1 MVARMVS
8 RSRSSGLG
16 VAAVLGATVF
26 WSFGGVLGKATEVSG
41 VTLGFWRMWMA
52 TAILS
57 VIVVVTRRLPTLRDL
72 RGAAVLGVLFGL
84 NICSF
89 FEALRH
95 LNVAP
100 ALVIGSLTPV
110 VALPIAV
117 VWMGERLTAL
127 KVVCALAAVVGVVV
141 SVLATPSGEN
151 SGNSAIGY
159 VWAVVSLVVWV
170 AYLLVAKRVRGHVD
184 TLPLMWVLSFVG
196 ALTVSLLALVLGT
209 DLGQMQGADWWW
221 VLLLA
226 LGPGILGHGMLTWA
240 QPRVD
245 ASATSVLIQAEP
257 VGAAIAAW
265 VFLGERVSLVQG
277 LSMLVVIAALVAL
290 AYNESRQVAVDDALM

>member
-1 MVARMVS
+1 MVGRMVL
-8 RSRSSGLG
+8 RSRSSSLG
-16 VAAVLGATVF
+16 VAAVLGACVF
-26 WSFGGVLGKATEVSG
+26 WSFGGVLGKATRVSG
-41 VTLGFWRMWMA
+41 VTLGFWRMWFA
-52 TAILS
+52 TVILS
-57 VIVVVTRRLPTLRDL
+57 VIVVVARKVPTRSDL
-72 RGAAVLGVLFGL
+72 RGAALLGVLFGL

-89 FEALRH
+89 FEALQH
-95 LNVAP
+95 LNVAV

-127 KVVCALAAVVGVVV
+127 KVLCAVAAVAGVVV
-141 SVLATPSGEN
+141 SVLATPSGKD

-159 VWAVVSLVVWV
+159 VWAVVSLFVWV
-170 AYLLVAKRVRGHVD
+170 AYLLVAKRARRNVE
-184 TLPLMWVLSFVG
+184 TLQLMWVLSFVG
-196 ALTVSLLALVLGT
+196 ALTVSLLALAFRT
-209 DLGQMQGADWWW
+209 DLGQMQGNDWWW

-226 LGPGILGHGMLTWA
+226 LGPGILGHGLLTWA

-245 ASATSVLIQAEP
+245 ASVTSVLIQAEP

-277 LSMLVVIAALVAL
+277 LSMVVVLAALAAL
-290 AYNESRQVAVDDALM
+290 AYSESRTVPVDEVPL

>member
-1 MVARMVS
+1 MVGRMAS
-8 RSRSSGLG
+8 RTRSSTLG

-26 WSFGGVLGKATEVSG
+26 WSFGGVLGKATRVSG
-41 VTLGFWRMWMA
+41 VTLGFWRMWIA
-52 TAILS
+52 TAVLS
-57 VIVVVTRRLPTLRDL
+57 VIVVVARRIPTLRDL
-72 RGAAVLGVLFGL
+72 RGAAALGVLFGL

-89 FEALRH
+89 FEALQH

-127 KVVCALAAVVGVVV
+127 KVLCAVAAVAGVVV
-141 SVLATPSGEN
+141 SVLATPSGAD

-170 AYLLVAKRVRGHVD
+170 AYLLAAKRVRGRVD

-196 ALTVSLLALVLGT
+196 ALTVSLLALLLRT
-209 DLGQMQGADWWW
+209 DLGQMKGNDWWW

-226 LGPGILGHGMLTWA
+226 LGPGIAGHGLLTWA

-277 LSMLVVIAALVAL
+277 LSMVVVIVALVAL
-290 AYNESRQVAVDDALM
+290 AYNESRAIAVDDALI